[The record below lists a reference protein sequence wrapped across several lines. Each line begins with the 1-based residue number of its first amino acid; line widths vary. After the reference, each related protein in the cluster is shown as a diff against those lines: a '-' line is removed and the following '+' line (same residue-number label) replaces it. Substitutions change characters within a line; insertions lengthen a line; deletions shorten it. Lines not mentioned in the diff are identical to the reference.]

1 MKIFTI
7 LLSLSL
13 IAFIGYLFFSGNVA
27 LAIIISMGSLIFV
40 PLAVMVIKGRMNFSE
55 VSHHTTS
62 LHSGGGSSGGVG
74 PSGGC

>member
-13 IAFIGYLFFSGNVA
+13 LAFIGYLFFSGNVA
-27 LAIIISMGSLIFV
+27 LAIIISIGSLIFV
-40 PLAVMVIKGRMNFSE
+40 PLAVMVMKSRINFSE
-55 VSHHTTS
+55 VSNDTTALHT
-62 LHSGGGSSGGVG
+62 GGGASGGVG